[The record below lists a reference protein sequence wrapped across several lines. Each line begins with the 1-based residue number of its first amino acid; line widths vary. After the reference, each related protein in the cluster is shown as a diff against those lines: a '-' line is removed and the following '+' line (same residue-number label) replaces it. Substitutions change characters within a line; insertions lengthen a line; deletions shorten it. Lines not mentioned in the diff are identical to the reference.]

1 MKDVS
6 RKPDTLRSARATA
19 TLRCPPFC
27 LELLRNRNTEK
38 GDALAAARIAGI
50 MAAKR
55 TPDLI
60 PLCHPLPLQ
69 TVDITHTLQQE
80 GAVYIEARVET
91 IANTGVEM
99 EALTAASIAA
109 LTLYDMLKPHAGTE
123 LSIGDTRLL
132 EKRGG
137 KSQYKRRTD
146 LHLSAAVIVLS
157 DSVAAGE
164 KNDRA
169 GLILRDSLQ
178 EAGLELAGY
187 EILPD
192 EPEQLRLRVRHWC
205 NAGVDLIL
213 TCGGTGVGPR
223 DRTVEALAP
232 MIERDMPG
240 IVETA
245 RAFGQRRMPYAMLS
259 RGVAGLIGQTLLVT
273 CPGSS
278 GGAREYMD
286 ALLPGLLHVFQV
298 LRSHPHEHS
307 HGT

>member
-6 RKPDTLRSARATA
+6 RKPETLRSARATA

-27 LELLRNRNTEK
+27 LELLRNRSTEK
-38 GDALAAARIAGI
+38 GDALEAARIAGI

-69 TVDITHTLQQE
+69 TVDITQTLHEE
-80 GAVYIEARVET
+80 GAVHIEARVET

-99 EALTAASIAA
+99 EALTAATVAA
-109 LTLYDMLKPHAGTE
+109 LTLYDMLKPHAGTD
-123 LSIGDTRLL
+123 LSICDTRLV
-132 EKRGG
+132 EKQGG
-137 KSQYKRRTD
+137 KSQYARRTD
-146 LHLSAAVIVLS
+146 IHLTATVIVLS

-164 KNDRA
+164 KKDRA
-169 GLILRDSLQ
+169 GLILRDSL
-178 EAGLELAGY
+178 ENAGLEVTGY

-192 EPEQLRLRVRHWC
+192 EPDELRLRVRHWC
-205 NAGVDLIL
+205 NAGTDLIL

-259 RGVAGLIGQTLLVT
+259 RGVAGLIGGTLLIT

-286 ALLPGLLHVFQV
+286 ALLPGLLHVFHV
-298 LRSHPHEHS
+298 LRGQPHGQG